1 MHWLA
6 VALGGAL
13 GAMARYAVSL
23 WLSPASSHK
32 LPLTPFYTTLSV
44 NVLGS
49 FLMGL
54 LFVFIVERAA
64 LPAEMRNLLMVGFLG
79 AFTTYSTFS
88 LDALGLWQN
97 GHLFLALVYVLAT
110 VILCLAAI
118 STSIWLARFF

>member
-1 MHWLA
+1 MQWLA

-23 WLSPASSHK
+23 WIFPANSHK
-32 LPLTPFYTTLSV
+32 FPVATLSV

-64 LPAEMRNLLMVGFLG
+64 LPVEMRSLLMVGFLG

-88 LDALGLWQN
+88 LDALNLWQN

-110 VILCLAAI
+110 VVLCLVAVSI
-118 STSIWLARFF
+118 SIWLARLL